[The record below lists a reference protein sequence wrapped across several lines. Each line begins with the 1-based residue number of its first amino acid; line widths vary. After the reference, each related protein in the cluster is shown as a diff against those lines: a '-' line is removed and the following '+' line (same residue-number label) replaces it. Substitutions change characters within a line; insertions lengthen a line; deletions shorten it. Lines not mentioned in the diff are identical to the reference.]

1 MIEIQE
7 QVISEFSESKRFLP
21 SPMSKISP
29 RKFKIYLDFIRLKN
43 FFQLIGLHPIHLIVP
58 SFLALL
64 ATLFEG
70 ISIGLLIPALK
81 GLIDRNYDFAKGLPI
96 LKNVLNLFPQ
106 AWTQRNVTVFTLII
120 GFIFVASIAKHVLYY
135 LSSIN
140 VSFQVKRLAKNLRKL
155 IYERYLSFG
164 KLYFDQHNVGH
175 LQQIL
180 IGYSQQVA
188 QRIHVVHD
196 ALFQFF
202 TLFVYFFI
210 MIAVS
215 WQLTFFVSIL
225 LPALYFSL
233 KHLIEKMKHTSKSY
247 TDSYSELGKKIANA
261 LTCIPLVKAFS
272 NEKKEKQWFDQINDL
287 VEKLEFSIS
296 KKELLVLPLQ
306 EVIML
311 FMFLALIGAT
321 AFLLFGRQI
330 GDIASLLVFFFVLKR
345 CMWTF
350 GFLNQLQVSFAAA
363 RGQVLEIMS
372 VLDDHEKYFVPDGQ
386 VEFTGLKREIEFHH
400 LNFSYPGHIQALKD
414 ITFSIDK
421 GKMTAIVG
429 SSGSGKTT
437 LVHLIMRFYDSLP
450 GSLKIDGVD
459 IRDFSVASLHS
470 KIALVSQDAL
480 LINASLRFNLTY
492 GMNGEVVKEEKMN
505 DILERARLSD
515 FVKNLPMGLETE
527 IGDRGIRLSG
537 GEKQRVAIARA
548 ILHNPEILLLDEATS
563 ALDTQTEQLIQEA
576 IDELIKDKTG
586 IVVAHRLST
595 IQHADKV
602 IVIEKGRMVEEGSLQ
617 MLLSSKG
624 KFYEYWNAQKFY

>member
-1 MIEIQE
+1 
-7 QVISEFSESKRFLP
+7 
-21 SPMSKISP
+21 
-29 RKFKIYLDFIRLKN
+29 
-43 FFQLIGLHPIHLIVP
+43 
-58 SFLALL
+58 
-64 ATLFEG
+64 
-70 ISIGLLIPALK
+70 
-81 GLIDRNYDFAKGLPI
+81 
-96 LKNVLNLFPQ
+96 
-106 AWTQRNVTVFTLII
+106 
-120 GFIFVASIAKHVLYY
+120 
-135 LSSIN
+135 
-140 VSFQVKRLAKNLRKL
+140 
-155 IYERYLSFG
+155 
-164 KLYFDQHNVGH
+164 
-175 LQQIL
+175 
-180 IGYSQQVA
+180 
-188 QRIHVVHD
+188 
-196 ALFQFF
+196 
-202 TLFVYFFI
+202 
-210 MIAVS
+210 
-215 WQLTFFVSIL
+215 
-225 LPALYFSL
+225 
-233 KHLIEKMKHTSKSY
+233 
-247 TDSYSELGKKIANA
+247 
-261 LTCIPLVKAFS
+261 
-272 NEKKEKQWFDQINDL
+272 
-287 VEKLEFSIS
+287 
-296 KKELLVLPLQ
+296 
-306 EVIML
+306 
-311 FMFLALIGAT
+311 
-321 AFLLFGRQI
+321 
-330 GDIASLLVFFFVLKR
+330 VFFFVLKR

-624 KFYEYWNAQKFY
+624 KFYEYWEAQKFY